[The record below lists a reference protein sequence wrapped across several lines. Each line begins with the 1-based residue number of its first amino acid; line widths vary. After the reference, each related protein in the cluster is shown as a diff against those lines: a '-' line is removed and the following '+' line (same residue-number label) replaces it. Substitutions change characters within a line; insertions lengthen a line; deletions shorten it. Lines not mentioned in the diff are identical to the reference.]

1 MIKDQS
7 IFPWV
12 ITLSILIALPLDY
25 VLILLVEIIL
35 MKVTLRAWKVNI
47 LIRATLSITNNS
59 LKKAEFFFVYTV
71 SKIDLI
77 SFFITKHKTGT
88 IINIH
93 FIQVKLSKVLKQG
106 YFYLPDFSKRK
117 KILGV
122 VCSCHWVIKLVT
134 LIIFWLLT
142 QSKTLK
148 YFCCFLMPQI
158 QEKIFLISNC
168 KT

>member
-1 MIKDQS
+1 
-7 IFPWV
+7 
-12 ITLSILIALPLDY
+12 
-25 VLILLVEIIL
+25 

-88 IINIH
+88 IINIPS
-93 FIQVKLSKVLKQG
+93 IQVKLSKVLKQG

-122 VCSCHWVIKLVT
+122 VCSCHWVIKLIT

-148 YFCCFLMPQI
+148 YFCCFLRPQI

-168 KT
+168 KTFKSKIIIIIIIKIWHILQKIYWQYFASHR